1 MVVFPGWLHTVEM
14 DSVMY
19 HSPGPNMYIHDALT
33 GVHLFHC
40 TCLLGFILSRPAF
53 PTMFI

>member
-19 HSPGPNMYIHDALT
+19 HSPGPNMHIHDALT